1 MVFHSPVALPAE
13 ATGFVRIAEQR
24 VDVNIVG
31 QAEIIPKAD
40 VGGRIVIQ
48 PGELAKLVRNTK
60 RLKKILA
67 DAEAKALIDRKG
79 L

>member
-1 MVFHSPVALPAE
+1 MFHSAVALPAE

-31 QAEIIPKAD
+31 QSTIIAKAD

-67 DAEAKALIDRKG
+67 DAEAKALIDQKG